1 MSEAIAKRKDVTP
14 QRSENSGLSL
24 IMNEDVNTMA
34 SQLKAISNFQSMVE
48 QNLNDGQDYGVIPGT
63 GSKPTLLKPGA
74 EKIQML
80 MGVTSEYEVVN
91 SVEDYEKGFFTYTVK
106 CTLLKNGQK
115 ITEGLGSA
123 NTKEKRYHN
132 QDVFMLVNTVLKMAK
147 KRAQVDATLTI
158 ASLSNVFTQDIE
170 DMQNWQKQE
179 ATETMSNGDAGSTK
193 LTFGKNKGKTLG
205 ELVKTD
211 SGRDYVDWLSK
222 NARDDAMK
230 QAAKMVLNPKEKKP
244 ATANPKENVSKPDEQ
259 AKPSQPR
266 IATPAQT
273 KLIAMYSSKIAELEG
288 VDEQKPATD
297 ALQDAIQGWKGSSD
311 EWANLPAD
319 VAVAVGDKLSNDLQ
333 ALNSAMNHDKGTK
346 GKDPFAGS
354 KDADI
359 STDDLPFDK

>member
-1 MSEAIAKRKDVTP
+1 MSEAIANRKDIAPVAP
-14 QRSENSGLSL
+14 ASDNSGIAL
-24 IMNEDVNTMA
+24 IMSEDVNKMA

-48 QNLNDGQDYGVIPGT
+48 QNLNDGQDFGVIPGT
-63 GSKPTLLKPGA
+63 GGKPTLLKPGA

-80 MGVTSEYEVVN
+80 MGVTSEYDVIN
-91 SVEDYEKGFFTYTVK
+91 SIEDYEKGFFTYTVK

-123 NTKEKRYHN
+123 NTKEKRYKN
-132 QDVFMLVNTVLKMAK
+132 QEPFMLVNTVLKMAK

-170 DMQNWQKQE
+170 DMQNWSNKE
-179 ATETMSNGDAGSTK
+179 ATETMTDDDAGSTK

-211 SGRDYVDWLSK
+211 RGYVEWLADKGRDE
-222 NARDDAMK
+222 AMR
-230 QAAKMVLNPKEKKP
+230 QAAKMVLNPQKDKKP
-244 ATANPKENVSKPDEQ
+244 EKSPDNVSKPDEQ